1 LNEEKAIYRRH
12 IMNYLSVENLTKS
25 FGDRM
30 LFSDI
35 TFGIDQG
42 QKVAIVAK
50 NGSGKTTM
58 LRCLMEKEQF
68 DSGRVVYRNDIRVA
82 FMEQSENMNDEMT
95 IMEAVFDH
103 DLPEI
108 QAVKKYN
115 LAMKNQD
122 DEMLNECFQE
132 LTDLNAWD
140 IEVKVAQILSILKLD
155 NTDVLVGSLSG
166 GQKKRVNLAKVLVSE
181 ADFLILDEPT
191 NHLDLDMIEWLEE
204 YLSKSKST
212 ILMVTH
218 DRYFLEVVC
227 DTILE
232 LEDKTLYRYKGNF
245 SYFLEK
251 KSERQEQL
259 QSTIDKAKNTFK
271 KELDWIRKQPK
282 ARGVKQKARV
292 DSFQDVKSI
301 AQQRIDDSEVEIP
314 VKMERLGT
322 KILELHKISKAW
334 PSKVI
339 LDNLTYNFKRKER
352 LGIVGNNG
360 TGKSTFLNMI
370 QELEPVDKGSVSIGE
385 TVVFGYYNQQ
395 LINVDD
401 DKKVIDVI
409 RDIAEY
415 IPLEKGK
422 QMTAAQFLEK
432 FLFPRDMH
440 YNFVYKLS
448 GGEKRRLKLMTV
460 LMKNPNF
467 LILDEPTNDLDI
479 FVMSVLEDYL
489 RSFEGCLIVVSHDRY
504 FMDKMVD
511 HIFVFEGEGKIKD
524 IVGNYTEYRI
534 KLADNQKQE
543 RSDKQ
548 LADKQLAAKKLEK
561 ESVNDVSVHVV
572 IEKRKLTF
580 KERTEFEL
588 LEKELELL
596 ESEKLSQTAVLS
608 QASASSHELAEAGK
622 KLGMIIE
629 SIELKTERW
638 LILAEFN

>member
-1 LNEEKAIYRRH
+1 
-12 IMNYLSVENLTKS
+12 MNYLSVENLTKS
-25 FGDRM
+25 FGDRV

-50 NGSGKTTM
+50 NGSGKTTL
-58 LRCLMEKEQF
+58 LRCLMDVEQY
-68 DSGRVVYRNDIRVA
+68 DAGRIVYRNDIRIA
-82 FMEQSENMNDEMT
+82 FMEQSENLDDSHT
-95 IMEAVFDH
+95 IMEAVFAH
-103 DLPEI
+103 DIPEI

-115 LAMKNQD
+115 LALKNN
-122 DEMLNECFQE
+122 DEEALNECFQE

-140 IEVKVAQILSILKLD
+140 IEVKVTQILSVLKLD
-155 NTDVLVGSLSG
+155 KTDLLIGSLSG
-166 GQKKRVNLAKVLVSE
+166 GQKKRVALAKVLVSE
-181 ADFLILDEPT
+181 ADLLLLDEPT

-251 KSERQEQL
+251 KAERQEQL
-259 QSTIDKAKNTFK
+259 QSTIDKARNTFK
-271 KELDWIRKQPK
+271 KELDWIRRQPK
-282 ARGVKQKARV
+282 ARGTKQKARV
-292 DSFQDVKSI
+292 ESFQDIKKTAS
-301 AQQRIDDSEVEIP
+301 QRIDEDEIEIP
-314 VKMERLGT
+314 VKMERLGS
-322 KILELHKISKAW
+322 KILEIHKVGKSFPDRK
-334 PSKVI
+334 I
-339 LDNLTYNFKRKER
+339 LDDFSYVFKRKER

-360 TGKSTFLNMI
+360 TGKSTFLNVI
-370 QELEPVDKGSVSIGE
+370 QELEPIEKGKISIGE

-395 LINVDD
+395 LIQVDE
-401 DKKVIDVI
+401 DKKVIDII
-409 RDIAEY
+409 RDVAEY

-422 QMTAAQFLEK
+422 QLSAAQFLER

-440 YNFVYKLS
+440 YNYVYKLS

-489 RSFEGCLIVVSHDRY
+489 RTFEGCLIVVSHDRY

-511 HIFVFEGEGKIKD
+511 HLFVFEGQGKIKD
-524 IVGNYTEYRI
+524 IVGNYTEYRKKI
-534 KLADNQKQE
+534 IDDQRQEKIDKVSAEKQVEKLTIQVPKTAPI
-543 RSDKQ
+543 
-548 LADKQLAAKKLEK
+548 
-561 ESVNDVSVHVV
+561 VN
-572 IEKRKLTF
+572 EKRKLSF
-580 KERTEFEL
+580 KEKTEFEE
-588 LEKELELL
+588 LEKVLEQL
-596 ESEKLSQTAVLS
+596 ETEKLRLTNVLS
-608 QASASSHELAEAGK
+608 NTQSSSQEIIEAGT
-622 KLGMIIE
+622 KLSDVVKEIE
-629 SIELKTERW
+629 YKTERW
-638 LILAEFN
+638 LMLSEFI